1 MKKKLCLAVL
11 LVATNSYAA
20 DDAKQAKNE
29 WQNTTISEATI
40 AKIQAAKYEYKKCVS
55 DEMQK
60 SSYSSQE
67 SRAATETIIKQCE
80 PVLTKMRDVYLAEKV
95 PEVIAD
101 RHLKQMRLQTTR
113 DVLQNMM
120 YGEAARSSG
129 QSK

>member
-1 MKKKLCLAVL
+1 MKKILCLVAL
-11 LVATNSYAA
+11 LLATNSYAEA
-20 DDAKQAKNE
+20 SKNE
-29 WQNTTISEATI
+29 WQNTTISEDTI

-60 SSYSSQE
+60 PAYQNQE
-67 SRAATETIIKQCE
+67 SRAATEIIIKQCE
-80 PVLTKMRDVYLAEKV
+80 PVLTKMRAVYLEEKV

-113 DVLQNMM
+113 DALQNMM
-120 YGEAARSSG
+120 YGEATRAG

>member
-1 MKKKLCLAVL
+1 MKKILCVVAL
-11 LVATNSYAA
+11 LLATNSYAEN
-20 DDAKQAKNE
+20 AKKNE
-29 WQNTTISEATI
+29 WENTTISEATI
-40 AKIQAAKYEYKKCVS
+40 GKIQAAKYEYKKCVS

-60 SSYSSQE
+60 PAYSSQE

-80 PVLTKMRDVYLAEKV
+80 SVLTKMREIYLAEKV

-120 YGEAARSSG
+120 YGEAARQSG

>member
-1 MKKKLCLAVL
+1 MKKILCLAAL
-11 LVATNSYAA
+11 LLATNSYAEQS
-20 DDAKQAKNE
+20 KSE

-40 AKIQAAKYEYKKCVS
+40 EKIQAAKYEYKKCVS

-60 SSYSSQE
+60 PAYSSQE
-67 SRAATETIIKQCE
+67 SRAATEVIIKQCE
-80 PVLTKMRDVYLAEKV
+80 PVLTKMRTVYLAEKV

-120 YGEAARSSG
+120 YAEAARQSG

>member
-1 MKKKLCLAVL
+1 MKKILCLVAL
-11 LVATNSYAA
+11 LVATNSYAT
-20 DDAKQAKNE
+20 DAKETKNE

-60 SSYSSQE
+60 PSYASQE
-67 SRAATETIIKQCE
+67 SRAATETIVKQCE
-80 PVLTKMRDVYLAEKV
+80 SVLTKMREVYLGEKV

-101 RHLKQMRLQTTR
+101 RHLKQLRLQTTR